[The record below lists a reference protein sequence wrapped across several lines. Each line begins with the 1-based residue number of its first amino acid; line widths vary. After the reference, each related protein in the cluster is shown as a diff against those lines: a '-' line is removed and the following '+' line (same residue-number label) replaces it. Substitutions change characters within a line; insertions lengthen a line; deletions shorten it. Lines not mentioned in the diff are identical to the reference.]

1 MADFSRKTIIRK
13 VVESPKILVIV
24 VTYYPE
30 KELLERN
37 VQAFIDHVDKVLIWE
52 NTPSPDKLEYRFIKH
67 EKILYCGDGINSI
80 SRALNY
86 AWEYA
91 NENGFDY
98 LLTMDQDSY
107 FENFDYYLDKT
118 IYCQDAPE
126 GIWTPQMNGEQVLK
140 DYEEIDI
147 PITSGMLASIDI
159 VNKIGGWNESYTV
172 ASVDDEFFLQAHKYR
187 IKKYKVQ
194 NASLLQRFGITQ
206 EVNIFG
212 HKLELRNYGPQRLYD
227 IYRNNIILIRK
238 YPEIDYLRKNFFHY
252 WLKAIVM
259 VVLFEKQRFSKTS
272 AIIRGI
278 ISGLRY
284 KSEEPRNLG
293 LAGLKKDMNVL
304 VLMSTYNGESYLRK
318 QIDSILNQEKVK
330 VHLLIRD
337 DGSTDGTCKILAE
350 YAERYQNISWNTSKN
365 VGFVRSFSILAENAL
380 SYPEPIDFYAFSDQD
395 DIWMPNKIKIACRYL
410 EDSKEDTP
418 LLFSSNSLFVD
429 DHMNVLGAFH
439 RKTPHFTKQN
449 VMIFP
454 TEQGCSMVFNKR
466 ALELYDSHPPRD
478 AWHDRWMCLICNFFG
493 ETIYC
498 QTPLFYYRIH
508 GGNMIGKKQ
517 KLWDRMMDDVKF
529 FFTSDAKNSQ
539 MVEEFYQA
547 FETHLSLEDRDIVN
561 VFLHYKESFRN
572 KWKIMVSPEYQ
583 RAPNWQERL
592 RKSILLLFNKI

>member
-1 MADFSRKTIIRK
+1 
-13 VVESPKILVIV
+13 

-67 EKILYCGDGINSI
+67 DKILYCGDGINSI

-547 FETHLSLEDRDIVN
+547 FETHLSSEDRDIVN

>member
-1 MADFSRKTIIRK
+1 M
-13 VVESPKILVIV
+13 ESPKILVIV